1 MKYNELIKTM
11 NTISVLAGNG
21 ETKIQKKLIKLF
33 EKLKVYYSVYE
44 EKVEEIRLDNASVDE
59 KGNLIVDEK
68 KGYKYSKEGLK
79 KLNSAVKELAEKD
92 FEYKKIE
99 IINKEGFDKMVFLKD
114 FVEGIEFIN
123 EEEEEL

>member
-11 NTISVLAGNG
+11 NIISALAGNG

-44 EKVEEIRLDNASVDE
+44 EKVEDIRLDNASVDE

-68 KGYKYSKEGLK
+68 KNYKYTKEGLK
-79 KLNSAVKELAEKD
+79 KLNAAVKELTQKE

-99 IINKEGFDKMVFLKD
+99 IINKEGFDKMIFLKD

-123 EEEEEL
+123 EEEEL

>member
-11 NTISVLAGNG
+11 NIISALAGNG

-68 KGYKYSKEGLK
+68 KNYKYTKEGLK
-79 KLNSAVKELAEKD
+79 KLNAAVKELTEKE

-99 IINKEGFDKMVFLKD
+99 IINKEGFDKMIFLKD
-114 FVEGIEFIN
+114 FVEGVEFVN
-123 EEEEEL
+123 EEEEL

>member
-11 NTISVLAGNG
+11 NIISVLAGNG

-33 EKLKVYYSVYE
+33 EKLKVYYKVYE

-59 KGNLIVDEK
+59 KGNLITDEK
-68 KGYKYSKEGLK
+68 GAYKFSKDSLK
-79 KLNSAVKELAEKD
+79 KLNSAVKELTEKE

-99 IINKEGFDKMVFLKD
+99 IINKDGFEKMVFLKD

-123 EEEEEL
+123 DEEEL

>member
-11 NTISVLAGNG
+11 NIVSTLAGTG
-21 ETKIQKKLIKLF
+21 EAKIQKKLIKLF
-33 EKLKVYYSVYE
+33 EKLKVYYASYE
-44 EKVEEIRLDNASVDE
+44 EKVEDIRLDNASVDD

-68 KGYKYSKEGLK
+68 GGYKYSKEGLK
-79 KLNSAVKELAEKD
+79 KLNSAVKELIEKE

-99 IINKEGFDKMVFLKD
+99 IINKEGFEKMIFLKD

-123 EEEEEL
+123 EEEEL

>member
-11 NTISVLAGNG
+11 NIVSTLAGNG
-21 ETKIQKKLIKLF
+21 EAKIQKKLIKLF
-33 EKLKVYYSVYE
+33 EKLKVYYASYE
-44 EKVEEIRLDNASVDE
+44 EKVEDIRLDNASVDD

-68 KGYKYSKEGLK
+68 GGYKYSKEGLK
-79 KLNSAVKELAEKD
+79 KLNSAVKELIEKE

-99 IINKEGFDKMVFLKD
+99 IINKEGFEKMTFLKD

-123 EEEEEL
+123 EEEEL

>member
-11 NTISVLAGNG
+11 NIISVLAGNG

-68 KGYKYSKEGLK
+68 GGYKYSKEGLK
-79 KLNSAVKELAEKD
+79 KLNAAVKELTEKE

-99 IINKEGFDKMVFLKD
+99 IINKEGFDKMVFLND
-114 FVEGIEFIN
+114 FVEGIEFVN
-123 EEEEEL
+123 EEEEL

>member
-11 NTISVLAGNG
+11 NIISVLAGNG

-44 EKVEEIRLDNASVDE
+44 EKVEEIRLDNASVDD

-68 KGYKYSKEGLK
+68 KGYKYTKEALK
-79 KLNSAVKELAEKD
+79 KLNSAVKELAEKE

-99 IINKEGFDKMVFLKD
+99 IINKEGFEKMVFLTD

-123 EEEEEL
+123 EEEEL

>member
-11 NTISVLAGNG
+11 NIISVLAGNG

-44 EKVEEIRLDNASVDE
+44 EKVEDIRLDNASVDD

-68 KGYKYSKEGLK
+68 KGYKYTKEALK
-79 KLNSAVKELAEKD
+79 KLNSAVKELAEKE

-99 IINKEGFDKMVFLKD
+99 IINKEGFEKMVFLTD

-123 EEEEEL
+123 EEEEL

>member
-11 NTISVLAGNG
+11 NIISALAGNG

-44 EKVEEIRLDNASVDE
+44 EKVEEIRLDNASVDD

-68 KGYKYSKEGLK
+68 KGYKYTKEALK
-79 KLNSAVKELAEKD
+79 KLNSAVKELTEKE

-99 IINKEGFDKMVFLKD
+99 IINKEGFEKMSFLKD

-123 EEEEEL
+123 EEEEL

>member
-11 NTISVLAGNG
+11 NIISVLAGNG

-44 EKVEEIRLDNASVDE
+44 EKAEEFRLDNASVDD

-68 KGYKYSKEGLK
+68 GKYKYSKEGLK
-79 KLNSAVKELAEKD
+79 KLNASVKELTEQE

-99 IINKEGFDKMVFLKD
+99 IINKEGFEKMTFLKD

-123 EEEEEL
+123 EEEEL